1 MKNLNIPYEITLVYF
16 DHGTD
21 LFPEVVN
28 KKDLTKLLRNKV
40 YNSVKSDNFNL
51 NGNKTVE
58 EKDISEVVVLNSGFH
73 ISLAENSLF
82 SSYGRYNVKYGKEDL
97 E

>member
-28 KKDLTKLLRNKV
+28 KKDLTKPLRNKV
-40 YNSVKSDNFNL
+40 YNSVKSDNFNSDKSPFTSEKSGACEPTLGKSPPVLTGLPL
-51 NGNKTVE
+51 NV
-58 EKDISEVVVLNSGFH
+58 IFAMFFYF
-73 ISLAENSLF
+73 ISL
-82 SSYGRYNVKYGKEDL
+82 VI
-97 E
+97 

>member
-28 KKDLTKLLRNKV
+28 KKDLTKPSRKKV
-40 YNSVKSDNFNL
+40 YNS
-51 NGNKTVE
+51 G
-58 EKDISEVVVLNSGFH
+58 
-73 ISLAENSLF
+73 
-82 SSYGRYNVKYGKEDL
+82 
-97 E
+97 

>member
-28 KKDLTKLLRNKV
+28 KKDLTKPLRNKV
-40 YNSVKSDNFNL
+40 YNSVLSQI
-51 NGNKTVE
+51 
-58 EKDISEVVVLNSGFH
+58 IS
-73 ISLAENSLF
+73 I
-82 SSYGRYNVKYGKEDL
+82 
-97 E
+97 